1 MTKKT
6 LMTTFGPDFIQR
18 TLKST
23 GIVLLLVLIFGTVY
37 FGFYDALAAFSAGI
51 WSMINLIFLSAFV
64 RAAVR
69 PDGIDKMN
77 VIGLALIKFPLL
89 YAAAYFLFTV
99 EIFRPMPL
107 FIGLSIVMAVM
118 ALKAI
123 GRALLNLDVVN
134 NEGSSRGLA

>member
-1 MTKKT
+1 M
-6 LMTTFGPDFIQR
+6 
-18 TLKST
+18 
-23 GIVLLLVLIFGTVY
+23 VLIFGTVY
-37 FGFYDALAAFSAGI
+37 YGFYSALAAFSAGI

-69 PDGIDKMN
+69 PDGIDKMQ
-77 VIGLALIKFPLL
+77 VIGLALVKFPLL
-89 YAAAYFLFTV
+89 YATAYFLFTV

-107 FIGLSIVMAVM
+107 FIGLSIVIAVM

-123 GRALLNLDVVN
+123 GRAFLGLDLVN